1 MACLLRQS
9 VLRTS
14 TTLKA
19 SKNTKPGYTITP
31 KWTGRAEV
39 LVMGGSSGGLE
50 NAAGR
55 VPSRVIKIETRMLY
69 SSRVSDALA
78 EQIMEC
84 GI

>member
-1 MACLLRQS
+1 
-9 VLRTS
+9 
-14 TTLKA
+14 
-19 SKNTKPGYTITP
+19 
-31 KWTGRAEV
+31 
-39 LVMGGSSGGLE
+39 MGGSSGGLD

-55 VPSRVIKIETRMLY
+55 VPSRVIKIETCMLY